1 MALKHDKHVCITGIG
16 EVSSGGGEE
25 DEKVGKAQPLQALKA
40 CLRSLNIFFFP
51 VGHESPLKDL

>member
-40 CLRSLNIFFFP
+40 CLRSLNIFFFFLLAMRVP
-51 VGHESPLKDL
+51 